1 MSYIRKRNLEFLSA
15 IVLQFFFVT
24 DSWSYECSRV
34 NYDDP
39 AAVSQVWRQSCIPF
53 FISDQ
58 SALFQETNTAS
69 IAIQS
74 FNRWSSATES
84 CTSLV
89 FQYGGYV
96 SEGAFFDRN
105 TPTNN
110 KNVLTSVD
118 SEADL
123 ERLIEQGLWP
133 QADLVA
139 ITLTR
144 YEPNTGEIVD
154 ADIVVNAAKFS
165 IVEIDPD
172 VSCGNNSDTHD
183 LENTLVH
190 EVGHFIGFAHVTDA
204 EATMFANAKS
214 CETKKRDLSMDDLGG
229 LCSVYPA
236 FGPIVTCSP
245 SVTGYDATGIEAFRN
260 QCVRYAPKEEIE
272 GCDCSTAT
280 SVDATKSDLVHL
292 SWTLIMFAGLFI
304 FRRKTVS

>member
-1 MSYIRKRNLEFLSA
+1 MKPKLGIIIGSL
-15 IVLQFFFVT
+15 LQFFVAGE
-24 DSWSYECSRV
+24 SWSYECSRV

-39 AAVSQVWRQSCIPF
+39 AAVSQVWRQTCIPF

-58 SALFQETNTAS
+58 SALFQNTGTAS

-74 FNRWSSATES
+74 FNRWSSETES

-89 FQYGGYV
+89 FQYGGFV

-105 TPTNN
+105 TPSNN

-118 SEADL
+118 SETEL
-123 ERLIEQGLWP
+123 ERLIDQGLWP

-165 IVEIDPD
+165 IIEIDPA

-214 CETKKRDLSMDDLGG
+214 CETKKRDLSSDDLGG
-229 LCSVYPA
+229 LCTVYPA

-245 SVTGYDATGIEAFRN
+245 SLNGYDATGITTFRN
-260 QCVRYAPKEEIE
+260 QCARYSPSEEVE
-272 GCDCSTAT
+272 GCDCSTIHAREN
-280 SVDATKSDLVHL
+280 SKFFHGGLWLLLVTGML
-292 SWTLIMFAGLFI
+292 L
-304 FRRKTVS
+304 FRRKLHR

>member
-1 MSYIRKRNLEFLSA
+1 MKPKLG
-15 IVLQFFFVT
+15 IVIGSLLQLLFVG
-24 DSWSYECSRV
+24 DALSYECSRV

-39 AAVSQVWRQSCIPF
+39 ASVSQVWRQTCIPF

-58 SALFQETNTAS
+58 SLLFQNTNTAS
-69 IAIQS
+69 IAVQS
-74 FNRWSSATES
+74 FNRWSSQTES

-105 TPTNN
+105 TPSNN
-110 KNVLTSVD
+110 RNVLTSVD
-118 SEADL
+118 SEVDL
-123 ERLIEQGLWP
+123 ERLIDQGLWP

-165 IVEIDPD
+165 IIEIDPS

-190 EVGHFIGFAHVTDA
+190 EVGHFIGFAHVTDTD
-204 EATMFANAKS
+204 ATMFANAKS
-214 CETKKRDLSMDDLGG
+214 CETKKRDLSADDLGG

-245 SVTGYDATGIEAFRN
+245 SLSGYDATGITAFRN
-260 QCVRYAPKEEIE
+260 QCDRYTSSQEVE
-272 GCDCSTAT
+272 GCDCSTLHTHNA
-280 SVDATKSDLVHL
+280 SKFVNG
-292 SWTLIMFAGLFI
+292 SWVLLIVVALLL
-304 FRRKTVS
+304 RRRRFDD